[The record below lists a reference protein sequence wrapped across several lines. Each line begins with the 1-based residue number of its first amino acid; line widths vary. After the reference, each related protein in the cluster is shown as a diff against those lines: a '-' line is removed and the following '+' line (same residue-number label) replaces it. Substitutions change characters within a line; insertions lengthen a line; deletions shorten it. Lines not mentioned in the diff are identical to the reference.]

1 MKNLQKIM
9 LCLLVFS
16 ALFLFGCGQGNG
28 GDDWYE
34 RQIKVTYDE
43 SKMGLYA
50 YSDINSEFYPSGST
64 LGTSTSYAIFIPLEE
79 DYTFD
84 LKYNGKNFAT
94 VDSDAWLYSEYEDF
108 WDEEDNYSPR
118 FTGFW
123 ISLHLDCATDSDSLV
138 IQTDIRP
145 VEDIIINFS
154 NLTLM
159 TKFDDSTDFEI
170 TEPGRMT
177 VKENTFLTPID
188 DLEDPEHTVVD
199 YYKKNGK
206 RVQSVYYDDA
216 GKEILQD
223 SPNLGEIFVH
233 KSMAVGNEIT
243 LEAVPREAKEITIN
257 FDEKIKFEYGNP
269 YIVENIE
276 DIELVSI
283 DSGDTVLESM
293 YIRIS
298 QKEPLPEEKVLDGY
312 RCVEKKS
319 EIYTS
324 GVIEEK
330 LSDFLF
336 VMCVEGTEITIE
348 SMITTLPTY
357 VIKYNDAVSCYRYNE
372 ETDEFDIPISSGKA
386 LIEDVELKFFASD
399 RNNSIFR
406 CWTLNGEKQEWKDDK
421 ELVYYVDKS
430 DAKDGEILYQA
441 SYIPVGT
448 YKISFGQN
456 VNQIFYDYRESDR
469 RDVFNA
475 NEMEYFEL
483 TISEDIY
490 WIYFSFEVPDN
501 HVIDKFWLNGTE
513 LKDNK
518 ASIFDL
524 YDYALEGSGGE
535 KLVEFSVTTKES
547 VKKSL

>member
-1 MKNLQKIM
+1 MKNIRKIL
-9 LCLLVFS
+9 LCLLVLS
-16 ALFLFGCGQGNG
+16 ALFLFGCDQGNGG

-50 YSDINSEFYPSGST
+50 YADINSEFYPSGST
-64 LGTSTSYAIFIPLEE
+64 LGTWTSYAIFIPLEE

-84 LKYNGKNFAT
+84 YLKYNGKNFAT
-94 VDSDAWLYSEYEDF
+94 VDSDAWLVSEYEEF

-118 FTGFW
+118 FTGIW
-123 ISLHLDCATDSDSLV
+123 ISINLDRATNSDSLE
-138 IQTDIRP
+138 IQTAIRP
-145 VEDIIINFS
+145 VEDITINFS

-159 TKFDDSTDFEI
+159 SKDDYSTDFEI

-177 VKENTFLTPID
+177 VKENTFLTPFE
-188 DLEDPEHTVVD
+188 DLEDPVNTVVD

-206 RVQSVYYDDA
+206 RVQVVYSDDA
-216 GKEILQD
+216 GKEILRD

-257 FDEKIKFEYGNP
+257 FGENIKFEYGNP

-293 YIRIS
+293 YIQIS
-298 QKEPLPEEKVLDGY
+298 QNEPLPEEKRLDGY
-312 RCVEKKS
+312 RCVEKNSK
-319 EIYTS
+319 IYT
-324 GVIEEK
+324 GDVIVEK

-336 VMCVEGTEITIE
+336 DIWVEGTEITIE

-357 VIKYNDAVSCYRYNE
+357 VIKYNDAVSCYRYND
-372 ETDEFDIPISSGKA
+372 ETDEYDIPISSGKA
-386 LIEDVELKFFASD
+386 LIENVQLKFIASD

-421 ELVYYVDKS
+421 ESVYYVDKS

-456 VNQIFYDYRESDR
+456 VKQIYYDYRDSDR

-475 NEMEYFEL
+475 NEVESFEL
-483 TISEDIY
+483 TISEDIS
-490 WIYFSFEVPDN
+490 WIYFSFEVPNN

-513 LKDNK
+513 LKDNM

-535 KLVEFSVTTKES
+535 KLVEFSVTTKPYS
-547 VKKSL
+547 N